1 MKVNFYL
8 DKPYN
13 PDISPEKVKQE
24 LAKVGGK
31 KKNLAQKFWNP
42 SPTAL
47 YLFFSPDKSC
57 RIKYRTNYKIL
68 PKSWDFEKER
78 LKPSASGALEF
89 NVELNNLAN
98 CCTREAMRKK
108 ETNQFLSKEDYKQ
121 IVQDCIDRDNA
132 VNSEISISH
141 LKTQFL
147 SYKSNFVK
155 EGTLKE
161 YRTVFKGL
169 EDFEKHKGT
178 KLILREMDGKFL
190 DQFEVFLS
198 RKKNTNDGDKEGL
211 LNDTI
216 HKYISTLK
224 VFLKWCNDNDYLV
237 HPDVFKTQKTNFK
250 KKAYNEIIALSE
262 SEIQKLMNHDLSD
275 RPSLE
280 RVRDLF
286 CLLCYTG
293 QRFEDLINFDP
304 KDIKNNAWD
313 FISVKVKKRVIVPF
327 EGYIAPAKDILE
339 RIGYS
344 VPKISNQKFNEY
356 IKTVGKLAG
365 MDEIIKIT
373 RYSGKQKLVIEKRK
387 YDFLSSHVGRRS
399 MVTNLLSRNV
409 PITLVQKLTAHSDIR
424 TLMKYESANTDSL
437 IDALNKFKNYEQ

>member
-132 VNSEISISH
+132 VNNEISISH

-437 IDALNKFKNYEQ
+437 IDALNKF

>member
-31 KKNLAQKFWNP
+31 KKNLAQKLWNP

-437 IDALNKFKNYEQ
+437 IDALNKF

>member
-1 MKVNFYL
+1 MNFYL

-365 MDEIIKIT
+365 MDEIIKFT

-437 IDALNKFKNYEQ
+437 IDALNKF

>member
-98 CCTREAMRKK
+98 CCTREAMQKK

-313 FISVKVKKRVIVPF
+313 FISVKVKKRGIVPF

-437 IDALNKFKNYEQ
+437 IDALNKF

>member
-178 KLILREMDGKFL
+178 KLILRQMDGKFL

-437 IDALNKFKNYEQ
+437 IDALNKF

>member
-424 TLMKYESANTDSL
+424 TLMKYDRQTR
-437 IDALNKFKNYEQ
+437 IR

>member
-178 KLILREMDGKFL
+178 KLILREMGGKFL

-437 IDALNKFKNYEQ
+437 IDALNKF

>member
-399 MVTNLLSRNV
+399 MVTNLLSRTV

-437 IDALNKFKNYEQ
+437 IDALNKF